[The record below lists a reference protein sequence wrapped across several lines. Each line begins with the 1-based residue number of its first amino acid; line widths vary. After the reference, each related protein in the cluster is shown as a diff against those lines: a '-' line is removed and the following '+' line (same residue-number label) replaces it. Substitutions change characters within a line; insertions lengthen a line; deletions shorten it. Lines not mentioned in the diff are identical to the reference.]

1 MFLCQHACKFCDI
14 SKGTVD
20 LFPSVLSE
28 VMLQMT
34 FLMKT
39 AKKSANEIFFC
50 LKKDL
55 KITFKNAPME

>member
-1 MFLCQHACKFCDI
+1 MRAQRCILDECLAIRKLGGKMFLCQHACKFCDI

-39 AKKSANEIFFC
+39 AKKIC
-50 LKKDL
+50 
-55 KITFKNAPME
+55 